1 MRSLHS
7 RCGFNDV
14 EEGDI
19 VRVRLKSGEVL
30 EGIVMP
36 VTEFSSEDIIIIK
49 LSNGYN
55 VGVSKNNAEIEV
67 LGKSK
72 TSVVKEYPME
82 RTKIEGKGSLKL
94 AFISAGGTIMSKV
107 EYETGAVRP
116 AINVSEL
123 IDMVPNLLDIVSYIE
138 VEEVFRLLS
147 ENMTPKH
154 WEEIA
159 KIVAMKFMDGTD
171 SVIIAHG
178 TDTMSYT
185 AAALAFAVQNI
196 PGPVILVGSQRSS
209 DRPSTDAVM
218 NLRGSIT
225 VAAKAPFGE
234 VTVCMHGHTSDTY
247 ILIHRG
253 VRVRKMHSSRRDAF
267 QSINDIPLAKVIPT
281 TGEFILLNKDYI
293 PKSKDRNVKL
303 RPRFSDRVFL
313 LKAFPG
319 VDCSIIEYL
328 ASVGYRGIVIE
339 GTGLGHI
346 KEDCV
351 PVIKNVVDE
360 GVIVVM
366 STQTLFGRVNMKVY
380 TTGRKLLKA
389 GVLSADDMLPEVAY
403 VKLSWLLGNV
413 NDVDEVKKL
422 FVSNLVKELGNIHH
436 ENYFP
441 RWYHG

>member
-1 MRSLHS
+1 VLSLDFKC
-7 RCGFNDV
+7 RGDDV
-14 EEGDI
+14 EEGDF
-19 VRVRLKSGEVL
+19 VRVRLRSGEVL

-36 VTEFSSEDIIIIK
+36 TTEFSSEDIIIIK

-55 VGVSKNNAEIEV
+55 VGISRSNAEIEV

-72 TSVVKEYPME
+72 ISIGKEYPME
-82 RTKIEGKGSLKL
+82 RTRIEGKGSLRL

-116 AINVSEL
+116 AINVAEL
-123 IDMVPNLLDIVSYIE
+123 IDMVPNLLDIVSYVE

-147 ENMTPKH
+147 ENMTPRH

-159 KIVAMKFMDGTD
+159 KIVATKFMKGAD

-185 AAALAFAVQNI
+185 AAALAFAIQNL

-218 NLRGSIT
+218 NLRGSIIT
-225 VAAKAPFGE
+225 ASKAPFGE
-234 VTVCMHGHTSDTY
+234 VTVCMHGRTSDTY
-247 ILIHRG
+247 ILVHRG

-267 QSINDIPLAKVIPT
+267 QSINDIPLAKVMPT
-281 TGEFILLNKDYI
+281 TGDFILLNNDYI
-293 PKSKDRNVKL
+293 PRSKGRDVKL
-303 RPRFSDRVFL
+303 RPRFSDKVFL

-319 VDCSIIEYL
+319 IDCNIIEYL
-328 ASVGYRGIVIE
+328 ASIGYRGIIIE

-346 KEDCV
+346 REDCI
-351 PVIKNVVDE
+351 PVIERVNDK
-360 GVIVVM
+360 GVIIVM
-366 STQTLFGRVNMKVY
+366 TIQTLFGRVNMRVY
-380 TTGRKLLKA
+380 TTGRKLLKV

-413 NDVDEVKKL
+413 NDVDEVKRL
-422 FVSNLVKELGNIHH
+422 FVSNLVKELGGIHH